1 MYMNCKA
8 VKNKLSAYQDK
19 QLPESQRLLMQEHL
33 KECQQCSFALENLN
47 SVWDELDQVE
57 TFESAPFFWTRLSQ
71 KINEQKQPVRKSI
84 FNPLQWI
91 PVPILTTAVLILAFF
106 IGIYFGRTIF
116 QQSMNNQQTTIEQEM
131 NELLS
136 INSLDEY
143 TGESLSDAYVSLI
156 SDNSQ

>member
-33 KECQQCSFALENLN
+33 KECQQCSLALENLN

-57 TFESAPFFWTRLSQ
+57 IFESAPFFWTRLSK

-84 FNPLQWI
+84 VNPLQWF
-91 PVPILTTAVLILAFF
+91 PVPILTTTVLILAFF